1 MEGYLQ
7 YTELTKETN
16 PEYVKT
22 LQVKTKQ
29 NKTEKLKK
37 QTMPFLM
44 GKLFQPAPY
53 NRGEPTGT

>member
-29 NKTEKLKK
+29 KLKK
-37 QTMPFLM
+37 QTVPFLM
-44 GKLFQPAPY
+44 GKLFEPAPY